1 MRQKDSPGS
10 YAEMG
15 RRSRVIASR
24 TLAMAVAI
32 AALLFAVPGA
42 HSEPAEFYRGKTVE
56 ILVGFSAG
64 GGYDIYARALARNF
78 GNQLPGNPQVVVRN
92 FTGAGSL
99 RLARFLQDAAPR
111 DGLAIGTI
119 DNGLLT
125 ASLFNPSVGFEA
137 TRLSWVGAM
146 SKDVKVCMTW
156 HGSRFHSIAD
166 LHKGEAVFGATG
178 RDDIRYTSTN
188 VLRQVTGTKIKIVTG
203 YPGTTD
209 IRLAMERGE
218 IDGVCESWS
227 SIKSTKPEW
236 LAQKK
241 VTIIVQSSSEE
252 AADLKGVPTIG
263 TLARSSEEADAVRLI
278 YSVSEAGRPFGAP
291 PGLPADRLDALR
303 RAFDATLKDPEFTAF
318 AAKAQMDIEPS
329 TGEQTTQFLAR
340 AHASS
345 PAVIEAARKLLAE

>member
-1 MRQKDSPGS
+1 MI
-10 YAEMG
+10 
-15 RRSRVIASR
+15 RRRIETIA
-24 TLAMAVAI
+24 LAI
-32 AALLFAVPGA
+32 AGLLMLVPYA
-42 HSEPAEFYRGKTVE
+42 NSQPAEFYRGKTLE

-64 GGYDIYARALARNF
+64 GGYDVYARALARNF
-78 GNQLPGNPQVVVRN
+78 GNHLPGNPQVVVRN

-125 ASLFNPSVGFEA
+125 ASLFNPSVGFES
-137 TRLSWVGAM
+137 TKLGWVGAM

-156 HGSRFHSIAD
+156 HASRFHSIGD

-188 VLRQVTGTKIKIVTG
+188 VLRQVTGTNIKIVTG

-241 VTIIVQSSSEE
+241 ITVIVQSSAEE
-252 AADLKGVPTIG
+252 QPDLKGVPTIG
-263 TLARSSEEADAVRLI
+263 TLARSPQEADAVQLI

-291 PGLPADRLDALR
+291 PGLPADRLNALR

-318 AAKAQMDIEPS
+318 AVKAQLDIEPS
-329 TGEQTTQFLAR
+329 TGEQTAQFLTR

-345 PAVIEAARKLLAE
+345 PAVIEAARTLLGQ